1 MARRIPFLFYSWISG
16 SLVKAKRDVKRTPRF
31 MLYHIVVPGSALL
44 HQVRNG
50 HTFLVIVND
59 LVCHSARDSSV
70 WCSARPIMIR
80 GA

>member
-1 MARRIPFLFYSWISG
+1 
-16 SLVKAKRDVKRTPRF
+16 
-31 MLYHIVVPGSALL
+31 MLYHIIISGSALL